1 MNVRPDHIGN
11 EDECIKVYNPA
22 KQELLR
28 TFDTYGQA
36 ANYLGISHKILRN
49 AAHSKTRRFSPLLNM
64 EVAIRVRKKT
74 EEDRQIIRKTIKNS
88 GG

>member
-1 MNVRPDHIGN
+1 MSIRPDHIGN
-11 EDECIKVYNPA
+11 EDECIKVYDPS

-28 TFDTYGQA
+28 TFDNYRQA
-36 ANYLGISHKILRN
+36 SAYLGISHKVLRN
-49 AAHSKTRRFSPLLNM
+49 ATRSKTRRFSPILNI
-64 EVAIRVRKKT
+64 EVAVRVKKKT